1 MPVNLINEKDLNN
14 YLADIVYH
22 GQEMETFKSGDFKST
37 AFVEQNKDAIVRSM
51 LLQWCKHRLR
61 SHLAED
67 LPEHQDFLAPIKADE
82 PDLPAWAE
90 RCLAQ
95 GNPIHRFEADKIPAT
110 LTENVS
116 KIRDYLYSAAES
128 YVNKTL
134 ARVKDTN
141 AKGKE
146 QISPKLRIDYLKTQ
160 EIYDTFA
167 KTLVEAEKWHNII
180 AQKAELRKRNEE
192 MYQASLAG
200 THSVMKWDNGM
211 EIVQLTTPEA
221 LDYESEYMGHCVG
234 EGDYDSEVEA
244 GELKIYSLRDAD
256 GMPHVTLQVGTTSTG
271 TECVCQ
277 CKGKADKAPVARYRP
292 YIQEFIIAKK
302 FIVTNDQRNTGLIK
316 LYDEATRESKYYD
329 LFNIPKGKRF
339 ICKGGINLSRM
350 ELTEL
355 PDLSNVIIEGSF
367 DCSQNHLTSLKGAP
381 YKVKGFFAC
390 SSNNLPSLE
399 FAPQEV
405 EGNFDCCLN
414 NELDTLKYV
423 SVCKEILSDI
433 DVYEKYGIPNHYE
446 NISEYKPSLGQ
457 YNRTYYRDLIECPLY
472 KAEKKIAL
480 DKKREVVR
488 YKIKRNEAAKNV
500 SPIKE
505 EIKPKRT
512 GKAKVKAKINIMFS
526 HVKQMIKR

>member
-14 YLADIVYH
+14 YLTDIVYH

-67 LPEHQDFLAPIKADE
+67 LPEHHDFLAPIKAYE

-95 GNPIHRFEADKIPAT
+95 GNPIHRFEADKIPAE
-110 LTENVS
+110 LTENIGM
-116 KIRDYLYSAAES
+116 IRDYLYSAAES

-160 EIYDTFA
+160 EAYDTFA
-167 KTLVEAEKWHNII
+167 KTLAEAEKWHDIM

-221 LDYESEYMGHCVG
+221 LDYESEYMGNCVG
-234 EGDYDSEVEA
+234 KGSYDGSVKS
-244 GELKIYSLRDAD
+244 GSIIIYSLRDAD
-256 GMPHVTLQVGTTSTG
+256 GMPHATMEIWRGIEVH
-271 TECVCQ
+271 Q
-277 CKGKADKAPVARYRP
+277 CKGKANEAVVLKYRP
-292 YIQEFIIAKK
+292 YITEFIKAEH
-302 FIVTNDQRNTGLIK
+302 FRVDQDGDKIGFYE
-316 LYDEATRESKYYD
+316 LYDEKIKRSKYYD
-329 LFNIPKGKRF
+329 IFNLPKDRNF
-339 ICKGGINLSRM
+339 ICKGDINISRM
-350 ELTEL
+350 RLTEL
-355 PDLSNVIIEGSF
+355 PDLSNVIIEGNFCFSHNQITSF
-367 DCSQNHLTSLKGAP
+367 KGSPMKVGKNLDCDNNNI
-381 YKVKGFFAC
+381 
-390 SSNNLPSLE
+390 SSWKY
-399 FAPQEV
+399 APQEV
-405 EGNFDCCLN
+405 GDYIYCRS
-414 NELDTLKYV
+414 NEITSLF
-423 SVCKEILSDI
+423 
-433 DVYEKYGIPNHYE
+433 GIPKCSHVYSDNE
-446 NISEYKPSLGQ
+446 ISLRYSAKSWGSVDYSE
-457 YNRTYYRDLIECPLY
+457 LIKSPLY

>member
-22 GQEMETFKSGDFKST
+22 GQEMETFKSGNFKST

-95 GNPIHRFEADKIPAT
+95 GNPIHRFEADKIPAE
-110 LTENVS
+110 LTENIGM
-116 KIRDYLYSAAES
+116 IRDYLYSAAES

-134 ARVKDTN
+134 ARVKDSN

-146 QISPKLRIDYLKTQ
+146 EVAPKLRIDYLKTQ
-160 EIYDTFA
+160 EAYDTFA
-167 KTLVEAEKWHNII
+167 KTLAEAEKWHDIM

-234 EGDYDSEVEA
+234 KGEYDSYVLN
-244 GELKIYSLRDAD
+244 GEDKIYSLRDAD
-256 GMPHVTLQVGTTSTG
+256 GMPHATFQVVQYTNGK
-271 TECVCQ
+271 EWIHQ
-277 CKGKADKAPVARYRP
+277 CKGKGDKAPIAKYRP
-292 YIQEFIIAKK
+292 YIQEFIMAKNFK
-302 FIVTNDQRNTGLIK
+302 INGDGKNIGLIK
-316 LYDEATRESKYYD
+316 LYDKKSETSKYYD
-329 LFNIPKGKRF
+329 MFNIPKGKKF
-339 ICKGGINLSRM
+339 VHKGDLDLSRM
-350 ELTEL
+350 NLSKL

-367 DCSQNHLTSLKGAP
+367 DCSQNNLTSLKGAP
-381 YKVKGFFAC
+381 HEVDGLFF
-390 SSNNLPSLE
+390 
-399 FAPQEV
+399 
-405 EGNFDCCLN
+405 CCHNEQLN
-414 NELDTLKYV
+414 SLKYV
-423 SVCKEILSDI
+423 SVCEKIYSDI
-433 DVYEKYGIPNHYE
+433 DVHKRYGISNYYE
-446 NISEYKPSLGQ
+446 NISNYETSLGQ
-457 YNRTYYRDLIECPLY
+457 YNVTYYRDLEENPIF
-472 KAEKKIAL
+472 
-480 DKKREVVR
+480 KRERQETLNEKRDEVR

-505 EIKPKRT
+505 EIKPKP
-512 GKAKVKAKINIMFS
+512 ISCFHM
-526 HVKQMIKR
+526 